1 MTKLSH
7 NLQSGLLKFYVFV
20 QTKIVKPQSA
30 QGALEYIAIA
40 VGLIIVVFAAFTVLG
55 GDISSV
61 ASGLC
66 VKILGSN
73 AGC

>member
-7 NLQSGLLKFYVFV
+7 NLQNRLLKFYVFV
-20 QTKIVKPQSA
+20 QVKAVKPQSA

-40 VGLIIVVFAAFTVLG
+40 VGLVVLVFIGFAAFGRDIGEVTSTLCIKVLG
-55 GDISSV
+55 PT
-61 ASGLC
+61 
-66 VKILGSN
+66 